1 MSFLIELKYP
11 AAYERQPSRRLP
23 LARRFS
29 IGSALRRLRLL
40 LLAPI
45 VALLSACNLVVLN
58 PAGDVASQ
66 QGDLLMISTLL
77 MLIIIVPVM
86 GLIVF
91 FAWKYRASNKE
102 SEADYRPDWDHST
115 SLELVIWAA
124 PLMIIIC
131 LGALT
136 WAGTHLLDPYRPI
149 DRIKPGQSV
158 EESVEPLQVNV
169 VALDWKW
176 MFIYPQ
182 YGVATVN
189 ELAAPIDRPIRF
201 HITSSSV
208 MNSFYIPALAGQIYA
223 MPGMETKLHA
233 VINRPGEYEGFSANY
248 SGDGFSHMRF
258 AFHGLD
264 QSGFDQ
270 WIAGVRQGGQ
280 TLDRDRY
287 LELEKPSEKA
297 PVMRFSDVDGMLWD
311 AILNMCVEPGKMC
324 MGEMMAIDKQGGL
337 SMASVRNTMP
347 LVYDKYAGR
356 GKSPAYFGSNDSYVM
371 TICTPLQAEAAAAD
385 RMRRAEL
392 DTVAGPTSLERLTGQ
407 GLSPGQTPM
416 ASLTTLARNPS
427 ATGPVPT
434 DVRSAPNA

>member
-1 MSFLIELKYP
+1 MSFLIEAEYP

-102 SEADYRPDWDHST
+102 AEADYRPDWDHST

-149 DRIKPGQSV
+149 DRIKPGQAV

-189 ELAAPIDRPIRF
+189 ELAAPVDRPIRF

-233 VINRPGEYEGFSANY
+233 VINKPGEYDGLSSNF

-258 AFHGLD
+258 KFHGVD
-264 QSGFDQ
+264 QAGFDAWVARVKQ
-270 WIAGVRQGGQ
+270 NGTA
-280 TLDRDRY
+280 LNRDAY
-287 LELEKPSEKA
+287 LKLEKPSAKE
-297 PVMRFSDVDGMLWD
+297 PVRYFATVDDGLYE
-311 AILNMCVEPGKMC
+311 AVLNMCVREGQMCMKDMMHIDMMGGGGKDSHDNKERLRHDDRFVSEARPKSDIPVEQLVASLEQDICRTEPGEALTLDADGKLPATEFM
-324 MGEMMAIDKQGGL
+324 
-337 SMASVRNTMP
+337 
-347 LVYDKYAGR
+347 KY
-356 GKSPAYFGSNDSYVM
+356 SP
-371 TICTPLQAEAAAAD
+371 
-385 RMRRAEL
+385 RA
-392 DTVAGPTSLERLTGQ
+392 TQ
-407 GLSPGQTPM
+407 
-416 ASLTTLARNPS
+416 
-427 ATGPVPT
+427 
-434 DVRSAPNA
+434 